1 MAKVSALN
9 LFLAQIK
16 SQKKMPDF
24 ALFATLAKPMVDMF
38 ESAGIHLTN
47 RLDSLYKALTSCVEA
62 EADSNWLTYQ
72 KRFEDSQF
80 KDIVLDTLG
89 LKEIEGVLTAQ
100 KLMRKKYLP
109 SRSQSVFFQHQAER
123 ISINNEPWL
132 TLESEE
138 ILAASKDGQTLCG
151 VINYE
156 TGQVALLPYK
166 AEHDTDC
173 VAAGYGQVS
182 HPFIEDHGDLTRR
195 DHHHI
200 VTEAG
205 KLLPTLPIE
214 VLPND
219 DVVHDFYPYAERAN
233 GHMQTA
239 VLSGLMGRK
248 IKHQSD
254 FHTSPLLGF
263 SIEVKDNGAG
273 LRQYLFNSN
282 SRLLN
287 SYKVFGAHCTN
298 GLLPESLATAI
309 SEGILK
315 SAEQKAAKRIQDV
328 SSFKDEMIR
337 IHDREFSKLEPG
349 ATPEDVMVAKQS
361 QHFVDTLS
369 KATTRFDC
377 FRFFMESGLTESD
390 DHVAC
395 MEKWEA
401 DAFRDEVHVTPKTT
415 LGQ

>member
-1 MAKVSALN
+1 MAKKNALD

-16 SQKKMPDF
+16 SEKKMPDF
-24 ALFATLAKPMVDMF
+24 ALFAILAKPMVDTF
-38 ESAGIHLTN
+38 ESAGINLIN
-47 RLDSLYKALTSCVEA
+47 RLDSLYKALASCVKA
-62 EADSNWLTYQ
+62 EADSNWSTYQ
-72 KRFEDSQF
+72 NRFEDSQF
-80 KDIVLDTLG
+80 KEIVLDTLG
-89 LKEIEGVLTAQ
+89 LKEIEGVLTTHS
-100 KLMRKKYLP
+100 LMKKKYLADLP
-109 SRSQSVFFQHQAER
+109 QTDFFQHQAKR
-123 ISINNEPWL
+123 ISIDSEPWL

-166 AEHDTDC
+166 AEKDTDC

-182 HPFIEDHGDLTRR
+182 HPFIEEHGDLTRR
-195 DHHHI
+195 DHHQI

-205 KLLPTLPIE
+205 QLLPTLPIE

-219 DVVHDFYPYAERAN
+219 DVVHDLYPYAERAN

-263 SIEVKDNGAG
+263 SIEVKDSGEG

-315 SAEQKAAKRIQDV
+315 SAEQKAAKRVLDV
-328 SSFKDEMIR
+328 SRFKDEMIH
-337 IHDREFSKLEPG
+337 IHDRAFSKLETG
-349 ATPEDVMVAKQS
+349 ATPEDVIMAKQS
-361 QHFVDTLS
+361 QRFVETLG
-369 KATTRFDC
+369 KARTRFDC
-377 FRFFMESGLTESD
+377 FRLFMESGLTESD
-390 DHVAC
+390 AHVAC

-401 DAFRDEVHVTPKTT
+401 DAFRDEVGVTPKKTR
-415 LGQ
+415 GR